1 MVMKMNKHQFL
12 EEIKKQTGYTE
23 EKCLQI
29 LDVVDDIFL
38 IGKKNK
44 EKMINGFKEK
54 LNVSEEEADD
64 IYNKVMSI
72 VKDAIKYKLKHPF
85 KNMD

>member
-1 MVMKMNKHQFL
+1 MSKMNKHQFL

-29 LDVVDDIFL
+29 IDVMDDIFL

-44 EKMINGFKEK
+44 QKMIDAFKEK

-72 VKDAIKYKLKHPF
+72 VKNAVKDKQKHPF
-85 KNMD
+85 KSMD